1 MNAII
6 HVGPSEHAWN
16 EAADVVGM
24 DPAIG
29 VRGPA
34 AQNAGPVFHTVAPK
48 VIVVVFDRGSVMA
61 LLRFDPDRG
70 V

>member
-1 MNAII
+1 
-6 HVGPSEHAWN
+6 
-16 EAADVVGM
+16 M

-34 AQNAGPVFHTVAPK
+34 AQNAGPVFHAVAPK